1 MPTIK
6 KYIIKPDNVKNPFQM
21 RATSPLNAFG
31 DDDKMLAHVQAPQ
44 ITATYEAPVAQESG
58 VDVDAYS
65 NYGPMIGEPAISEEE
80 DDNKKTDNTGGKQVP
95 KLTIQNTESLRF
107 PNIMD
112 ISNKRM
118 PTRGSAAAY
127 RDPDSPL
134 DYSTPNPFTPRE
146 QGVIGKVYNPSGND
160 ISEFEQG
167 QAFNKFASNPN
178 TLNEPPIPTE
188 ADMTMT
194 DIEMGNQPLDP
205 FGDDLSSEMLTP
217 LGLPEQ
223 GMGSTRTVQS
233 RGVNTNLSKREA
245 RRQKRKDDRYYR
257 KTGNRRDGG
266 MQDINFRNFA
276 GFNTGIN
283 RTLGSLGA

>member
-1 MPTIK
+1 MPDIK
-6 KYIIKPDNVKNPFQM
+6 NYIIANNVKNPFQM
-21 RATSPLNAFG
+21 RAMSPLNAFG

-44 ITATYEAPVAQESG
+44 ITATYEAPAAQESG

-65 NYGPMIGEPAISEEE
+65 NYGPMIGEARVSEEE
-80 DDNKKTDNTGGKQVP
+80 DDDNKKTDETEGEKVHKFGSKEINTNK
-95 KLTIQNTESLRF
+95 IQYVSEEPVNLKNSIR
-107 PNIMD
+107 
-112 ISNKRM
+112 
-118 PTRGSAAAY
+118 Y
-127 RDPDSPL
+127 SPL
-134 DYSTPNPFTPRE
+134 NYSTPNPFTPRE
-146 QGVIGKVYNPSGND
+146 QGVIGQVYNPSGND

-205 FGDDLSSEMLTP
+205 FGDDLSGEMLTP

-223 GMGSTRTVQS
+223 GMKSTRTVQS

>member
-1 MPTIK
+1 MPDIK
-6 KYIIKPDNVKNPFQM
+6 NYIIANNVKNPFQM
-21 RATSPLNAFG
+21 RAMSPLNAFG

-44 ITATYEAPVAQESG
+44 ITATYEAPAAQESG

-65 NYGPMIGEPAISEEE
+65 NYGPMIGEARVSEEE
-80 DDNKKTDNTGGKQVP
+80 DDDNKKTDQTEGEKVHKFGSKEINTNK
-95 KLTIQNTESLRF
+95 IQY
-107 PNIMD
+107 
-112 ISNKRM
+112 
-118 PTRGSAAAY
+118 GSEEPVNLKNSIRY
-127 RDPDSPL
+127 SPL

-146 QGVIGKVYNPSGND
+146 QGVIGQVYNPSGND

-205 FGDDLSSEMLTP
+205 FGDDLSGEMLTP

-223 GMGSTRTVQS
+223 GMKSTRGKNS
-233 RGVNTNLSKREA
+233 RGMGFITPNLTRDERRA
-245 RRQKRKDDRYYR
+245 QRRQRRQENREYR
-257 KTGNRRDGG
+257 RTGTRP
-266 MQDINFRNFA
+266 F
-276 GFNTGIN
+276 
-283 RTLGSLGA
+283 GS